1 MFRVLFVSPWTS
13 LIPPLVIG
21 SPLPRQRLSVDYKS
35 HFAQFGSK
43 VMTRFQLV
51 AHHFRF
57 VMTGNKPI
65 GYNLSGISANAD

>member
-21 SPLPRQRLSVDYKS
+21 GPPGSDFLLIINHISRN
-35 HFAQFGSK
+35 FGSK

-65 GYNLSGISANAD
+65 GYNLSGISANTD

>member
-21 SPLPRQRLSVDYKS
+21 GPPGQRLSVDYKS

-43 VMTRFQLV
+43 VMTRFQIV

-57 VMTGNKPI
+57 VMTSNKPI
-65 GYNLSGISANAD
+65 GYNLSGISANTD